1 MQLRAEHGL
10 EASPPDYELLHSM
23 FENIVMNLPVYR
35 EISHSEA
42 LVGNTAAMANALAE
56 VEPELAQRAVD
67 AVSQY
72 RIALHGLRGDSA
84 NARPLA
90 EAKTL
95 LITLNAELQ
104 ASGTDQL
111 DVASAVEVHR
121 ATDANAATVFV
132 ERDSVGQRLEEAQRF
147 EALAGNPSLAA
158 VSYFEKTGV
167 VPKTHVASW
176 TRNVG
181 QGRAASA
188 LVTDAH
194 LSLAL
199 AKPSSRLGPLRYR
212 KLSRMHFAAQSR
224 RVGFKS
230 S

>member
-10 EASPPDYELLHSM
+10 QASPPDYELLHSM
-23 FENIVMNLPVYR
+23 FENTVKNLPVYR

-84 NARPLA
+84 DARPLA

-95 LITLNAELQ
+95 LVTLNAELQ

-111 DVASAVEVHR
+111 DVA
-121 ATDANAATVFV
+121 
-132 ERDSVGQRLEEAQRF
+132 QR
-147 EALAGNPSLAA
+147 S
-158 VSYFEKTGV
+158 
-167 VPKTHVASW
+167 
-176 TRNVG
+176 
-181 QGRAASA
+181 
-188 LVTDAH
+188 
-194 LSLAL
+194 
-199 AKPSSRLGPLRYR
+199 
-212 KLSRMHFAAQSR
+212 
-224 RVGFKS
+224 
-230 S
+230 